1 MPDTKANTGQGKSIF
16 SIAKEVNRQSTEVLD
31 YLKRIG
37 IEVSGI
43 MSKVDDSV
51 YKKVLGH
58 FKSDI
63 EVAEKHK
70 QKLMEFKKKHKTVEI
85 NEIEE
90 ELKRDK
96 DKKLKEEEERN
107 RKLLEEEQKKIE
119 RELQIQRDL
128 DEKRRLIELKK
139 EQIEREK
146 REKEERELA
155 LKKQAEEAAAKK
167 AAEEEAAKKSREEK
181 PVKPEVKEAKETKE
195 VKEVKEVKKEAK
207 KETKPEILTEIPVP
221 KQTVQP
227 MKQVQP
233 KQVQPQKPGTHQH
246 RTGQQQKPGT
256 YQQRTGQQRT
266 GQSPQKPGTYQQR
279 TGQQKPPY
287 KGDKKKEGFTPQST
301 TGKKTE
307 HQGTQDKRPPYNK
320 FKRDE
325 RPPFDKKKEGFT
337 YNKPKTDSTRPERT
351 YEKVTIKEDFKK
363 KKPYPGQRQDSRG
376 PFKKSFGTSHGKPGA
391 PGTEQ
396 KKDGSPDSAEARKR
410 EQEKK
415 NKAKKQKYTDGTE
428 AKKRKK
434 YDEEVLNIEIED
446 AIRET
451 MAKMDDAGTPT
462 SRTQL
467 RKRKKK
473 ERIEQEQKQQEEYL
487 AKQNILQVTEFL
499 STSELAVLM
508 SIDVNQLIQKAFAL
522 GMMVTIN
529 QRLDKDLIV
538 LLADEF
544 GYKVDFHKE
553 YEVDLLADSEDLPET
568 LIHRPPVVTIM
579 GHVDHGKTSL
589 LDYIRKANV
598 VAGEAGGITQ
608 HIGAY
613 QVKLE
618 NGKLITFLDT
628 PGHEAFTAMRARGA
642 QITDIVVLVVAADDS
657 VMPQTIEAI
666 NHSLAAN
673 VPIIIAVNKIDKPN
687 ADPNR
692 IKTQLAEKGILV
704 EEWGGKYQSVEIA
717 AKHGTNVEV
726 LLEKIL
732 LEAEV
737 LDLKA
742 NADRTA
748 RGVIVEAQ
756 LDKGKGI
763 LSSVLVQKG
772 TLKIGDSFVA
782 GVYSGKVRAMF
793 DERGKR
799 VEVVKPA
806 TPVQV
811 LGFDGMPQAGD
822 TFVVLDSEKDTKEI
836 SLKRQQLKREQD
848 FRQIKFTTLDDISK
862 QIKEGRQV
870 DLNVIIKGDV
880 DGSVEAL
887 SDSLLKLTTGEV
899 RVSVIHKGI
908 GEISENDV
916 LLATASKAIIIGFNV
931 RPNLKARK
939 LAQAEKVDIRL
950 HNIIY
955 DVINE
960 IKLALE
966 GLLEPEKSEEVLA
979 TVEVRDTFKV
989 PKVGVVAG
997 CYVLD
1002 GKIVRGNKVRLL
1014 REGFVI
1020 FDGNIL
1026 SLKRFKDD
1034 VREVEAGYECGIG
1047 LENFN
1052 DIKVADIIESYKI
1065 VETKR
1070 KLA

>member
-1 MPDTKANTGQGKSIF
+1 MPETKTDTAQGKSKSIF

-43 MSKVDDSV
+43 MSKVDETV
-51 YKKVLGH
+51 YRKVLGH

-63 EVAEKHK
+63 EEAVKHK
-70 QKLMEFKKKHKTVEI
+70 QKLIDFKKKHKTIEI

-90 ELKRDK
+90 DV
-96 DKKLKEEEERN
+96 KKERERKLQEEEERKE
-107 RKLLEEEQKKIE
+107 KLEAEEKLKRE
-119 RELQIQRDL
+119 RELHLQREL
-128 DEKRRLIELKK
+128 DEKRRLIEMKK
-139 EQIEREK
+139 EQLEREK
-146 REKEERELA
+146 ELEKEKELERRRQLEA
-155 LKKQAEEAAAKK
+155 EKKRK
-167 AAEEEAAKKSREEK
+167 EEEAQKPKEKVIKIPAEKPTAKKVIPVPAERKPPFKPKREPEK
-181 PVKPEVKEAKETKE
+181 PAQFQRNKEEQRPRYEDKADKQAGKTERKYEKVVIKEDYKKRKKPQQGYRQRPFFKKPAQHDEKER
-195 VKEVKEVKKEAK
+195 
-207 KETKPEILTEIPVP
+207 IPVP
-221 KQTVQP
+221 KE
-227 MKQVQP
+227 KQIEAIPVP
-233 KQVQPQKPGTHQH
+233 ESLDAK
-246 RTGQQQKPGT
+246 
-256 YQQRTGQQRT
+256 
-266 GQSPQKPGTYQQR
+266 
-279 TGQQKPPY
+279 
-287 KGDKKKEGFTPQST
+287 
-301 TGKKTE
+301 
-307 HQGTQDKRPPYNK
+307 
-320 FKRDE
+320 KRDIE
-325 RPPFDKKKEGFT
+325 R
-337 YNKPKTDSTRPERT
+337 
-351 YEKVTIKEDFKK
+351 
-363 KKPYPGQRQDSRG
+363 
-376 PFKKSFGTSHGKPGA
+376 
-391 PGTEQ
+391 
-396 KKDGSPDSAEARKR
+396 
-410 EQEKK
+410 K
-415 NKAKKQKYTDGTE
+415 NKIKKQKYTDGAE

-434 YDEEVLNIEIED
+434 YDDEALNIEIEE

-451 MAKMDDAGTPT
+451 MAKIEDVGALT
-462 SRTQL
+462 SRSQL
-467 RKRKKK
+467 RKRKRK
-473 ERIEQEQKQQEEYL
+473 ERIEQEQKQQEEFL
-487 AKQNILQVTEFL
+487 RSQSILQVTEFL
-499 STSELAVLM
+499 STAELASLM
-508 SIDVNQLIQKAFAL
+508 NIDVNLLIQKSLEL
-522 GMMVTIN
+522 GMMISIN
-529 QRLDKDLIV
+529 QRLEKDLIV

-553 YEVDLLADSEDLPET
+553 YEVDLLADTDDPPET
-568 LIHRPPVVTIM
+568 LVSRPPVVTIM

-589 LDYIRKANV
+589 LDYIRKTNV

-613 QVKLE
+613 QVSLDS
-618 NGKLITFLDT
+618 GKLITFLDT

-642 QITDIVVLVVAADDS
+642 QITDIVVLVVAADDN

-673 VPIIIAVNKIDKPN
+673 VPIVIAINKIDKPN
-687 ADPNR
+687 ADPLK
-692 IKTQLAEKGILV
+692 IKTQLSDKGILV

-717 AKHGTNVEV
+717 AKKGLNIDK

-732 LEAEV
+732 LEAEL

-742 NADRTA
+742 NPHRNA
-748 RGVIVEAQ
+748 RGAVVEAE

-763 LSSVLVQKG
+763 LASILVQKG
-772 TLKIGDSFVA
+772 TLKMGDSFVA
-782 GVYSGKVRAMF
+782 GVFSGKVKAMY
-793 DERGKR
+793 DERGNR
-799 VEVVKPA
+799 VETAKPS

-811 LGFDGMPQAGD
+811 SGFDGMPQAGD
-822 TFVVLDSEKDTKEI
+822 TLVVLNTERDTKEI

-862 QIKEGRQV
+862 QIKEGKQV

-887 SDSLLKLTTGEV
+887 SDSLLKLGTSEV
-899 RVSVIHKGI
+899 KVSVIHKGI

-916 LLATASKAIIIGFNV
+916 LLAAASNAIIVGFSV

-939 LAQAEKVDIRL
+939 LAQSEKVDIRL

-979 TVEVRDTFKV
+979 TVEVRQTFKV
-989 PKVGVVAG
+989 PKVGLIAG

-1002 GKIVRGNKVRLL
+1002 GKVVRSSKVRLL
-1014 REGFVI
+1014 REGFTV

-1034 VREVEAGYECGIG
+1034 VREVEAGYECGIS

-1052 DIKVADIIESYKI
+1052 DIKVGDIIESYKI
-1065 VETKR
+1065 VEIKR